1 MSRTKKRFIAG
12 ATCPHCKAQ
21 DSLMV
26 FTEEGQ
32 EHAQCVE
39 CDYNMSEADM
49 QTEKKSSN
57 VSRDQVIGVFK
68 P

>member
-1 MSRTKKRFIAG
+1 MARTKKRFIAG
-12 ATCPHCKAQ
+12 AVCPECKAT

-26 FTEEGQ
+26 FTENEA
-32 EHAQCVE
+32 EFVTCVE
-39 CDYNMSEADM
+39 CNYTMSETDKQPA
-49 QTEKKSSN
+49 EKEPS